1 MSEVV
6 LLLSLSYSLT
16 LQLRNRSDFGWI
28 INEKLRMM
36 IGEIGV
42 CEFQWLVAGGW
53 LVVEV
58 VTGYWLVV
66 TFSSVSAIHFRD

>member
-1 MSEVV
+1 MK
-6 LLLSLSYSLT
+6 SYSCSHSLT

-42 CEFQWLVAGGW
+42 CEFQWLVAGRWW
-53 LVVEV
+53 LAGSGG
-58 VTGYWLVV
+58 GYWLVV
-66 TFSSVSAIHFRD
+66 T